1 MAERRLR
8 DELHEAIRVR
18 GYSYRTEQTYY
29 VWICQ
34 FIRFHRMVHPKEL
47 HAQEI
52 EQYLTWLA
60 AEREVSPGTQR
71 IALNALVFLYKQVLH
86 QEFGQLNFQ
95 PARPNKYLPTVLN
108 PVEVGA
114 ILSNLQGRDRLVI
127 SLLYGCG
134 LRINECLSLRVG
146 DIDVQRASITVRNT
160 KGKKDRTTLLPK
172 ALVSDVISQREKAII
187 AQVQDNEAGFGPS
200 VSPALARKYPNAWQE
215 PSWMFLFPSIKSS
228 IEPMTGKVA
237 RHHLHRSVIQ
247 KTLKRAVK
255 ASKIFKRVT
264 CHTFRHSFATELL
277 RSGADIRT
285 VQELLGHSDLK
296 TTQIYTHV
304 IGEQYAGTL
313 SPLDAFLSSNSV
325 IDN

>member
-34 FIRFHRMVHPKEL
+34 FIRFHRMTHPKEL
-47 HAQEI
+47 HTQEI

-114 ILSNLQGRDRLVI
+114 ILTNLEGRDRLVI

-172 ALVSDVISQREKAII
+172 ALVSEVISQREKAII
-187 AQVQDNEAGFGPS
+187 AQAQDNEAGFGPS

-215 PSWMFLFPSIKSS
+215 PSWMFLFPSIKTS
-228 IEPMTGKVA
+228 IEPMTGKIA

-304 IGEQYAGTL
+304 IGEQYAGTQ
-313 SPLDAFLSSNSV
+313 SPLDAFLAISGSS
-325 IDN
+325 